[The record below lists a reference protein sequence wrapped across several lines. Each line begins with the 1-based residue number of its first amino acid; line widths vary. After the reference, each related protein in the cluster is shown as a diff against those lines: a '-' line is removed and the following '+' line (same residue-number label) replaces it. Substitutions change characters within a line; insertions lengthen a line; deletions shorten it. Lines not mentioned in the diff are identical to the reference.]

1 MKHVTHVLII
11 ALMLAATGLVATPQL
26 ASAQDTS
33 RGEVRPDV
41 GEPGTIFRFFAT
53 GFQSVDPATGG
64 DDEEGRE
71 EVSIWVNAPDGAATT
86 DGIGRVN
93 QLTDQGRID
102 WQWVAPPDAQLG
114 TWSAVAFGND
124 SGNEVVIRFEVR
136 ADAPP
141 VPEDPERL
149 DQGVAPQSGSG
160 GTEFAFYA
168 TGFDETEELAVWVNT
183 PSGEAF
189 SAETDEL
196 NQTTPSGRAD
206 WFWTAPEDAEEG
218 TWSMVAHGKQ
228 SGVERVIVFDIL
240 P

>member
-1 MKHVTHVLII
+1 ML
-11 ALMLAATGLVATPQL
+11 LAAIGLTAAPQS

-41 GEPGTIFRFFAT
+41 GEPGTVFRFFAT
-53 GFQSVDPATGG
+53 GFQGVEPATDG
-64 DDEEGRE
+64 DDEERE
-71 EVSIWVNAPDGAATT
+71 EVSIWVNAPDGTATT

-93 QLTDQGRID
+93 QVTDQGRID
-102 WQWVAPPDAQLG
+102 WQWIAPSDAQLG

-141 VPEDPERL
+141 VPEDPEHL
-149 DQGVAPQSGSG
+149 DQGVAPQAGPG

-168 TGFDETEELAVWVNT
+168 TGFEEEEELAVWVNT
-183 PSGEAF
+183 PSGEAL

-196 NQTTPSGRAD
+196 NRTTLSGRAD
-206 WFWTAPEDAEEG
+206 WFWMAPEDAEEG

-228 SGVERVIVFDIL
+228 SGVERVILFEIV